1 MKNAGAAKN
10 KLQSSKRDIPV
21 AFVSCEIEKA
31 YKLSYKLSYKLR
43 NSQNTF
49 FSEKGLIGLFG
60 VR

>member
-10 KLQSSKRDIPV
+10 KLQSSKRDIRV

-31 YKLSYKLSYKLR
+31 YKLSYKLR
-43 NSQNTF
+43 NSQNIF

>member
-10 KLQSSKRDIPV
+10 KLQSSKRDIRV

-31 YKLSYKLSYKLR
+31 YKLSYKLR